1 MASRNQLFGIDQKR
15 DEPRLEY
22 DQNDNL
28 LSREESIRRL
38 FWMFFGLGFILAS
51 GLLFFIILAFFLSVT
66 GPQVLP
72 SYEIEQKLFKP
83 YLQVLHNNGS
93 VNICEMKIHKS
104 KFSLVNGMNH

>member
-1 MASRNQLFGIDQKR
+1 MASRNQLFGIDQKK

-51 GLLFFIILAFFLSVT
+51 GLLFFIILAFFLSMT

-72 SYEIEQKLFKP
+72 SYEIELKLFKP
-83 YLQVLHNNGS
+83 YLQVLHNDGL
-93 VNICEMKIHKS
+93 VDICEMKIYKS
-104 KFSLVNGMNH
+104 KFSLVNCMNH

>member
-51 GLLFFIILAFFLSVT
+51 GLLFFIILAFFLSMT

-72 SYEIEQKLFKP
+72 PYEIELKLFKP
-83 YLQVLHNNGS
+83 YLQVLHNDGL
-93 VNICEMKIHKS
+93 VDICEMKIYKS
-104 KFSLVNGMNH
+104 KFSLVNCMNH

>member
-1 MASRNQLFGIDQKR
+1 MASRNQLFGIDQKK

-72 SYEIEQKLFKP
+72 PYEIEQKLFKP
-83 YLQVLHNNGS
+83 YLQVLHNDGL
-93 VNICEMKIHKS
+93 VDICEMKIHKS

>member
-1 MASRNQLFGIDQKR
+1 MASRNQLFGIDQKK

-51 GLLFFIILAFFLSVT
+51 GLLFFIIIAFFLSVT
-66 GPQVLP
+66 GPQLLP
-72 SYEIEQKLFKP
+72 SYEIEQKLFM
-83 YLQVLHNNGS
+83 YCMNQSFVVLIYSRVPNEHPVCNKRPRCN
-93 VNICEMKIHKS
+93 
-104 KFSLVNGMNH
+104 FF